1 MMIIEV
7 SIIMPAYNSSAY
19 IDQSIRSVLDQS
31 FPDWELIIVDD
42 GSQDETPG
50 IIADYASKNNR
61 IKTIFNKQNL
71 GPALSRNEGIR
82 ASTGRYIT
90 FLDSDDFWHKDF
102 LMEMHNFILQNE
114 YVFVFSSYNRVKE
127 NGVLVDTFDVPQKV
141 CRKNLLKT
149 CPISCLTAIYDSEAL
164 GKFYMPDVK
173 KRQDYAMWLDIL
185 KLTDYAYGYQKPLAS
200 YRFRKGSISNNKFQ
214 VVKYQWN
221 IYRKHV
227 KLSVFVSL
235 YYLINYAVFGLLKYR
250 RLL

>member
-1 MMIIEV
+1 MIIEV
-7 SIIMPAYNSSAY
+7 SVIMPAYNSSAY
-19 IDQSIRSVLDQS
+19 IDQTIRSVLYQS
-31 FPDWELIIVDD
+31 FPNWELIIVDD

-50 IIADYASKNNR
+50 ILADYASRYNR

-82 ASTGRYIT
+82 VSKGRYIT
-90 FLDSDDFWHKDF
+90 FLDSDDFWDKDF
-102 LMEMHNFILQNE
+102 LTEMYKFISQNE

-127 NGVLVDTFDVPQKV
+127 NGEFVDTFNVPQKV
-141 CRKNLLKT
+141 SYKSLLKT
-149 CPISCLTAIYDSEAL
+149 CPISCLTALYDSEAI
-164 GKFYMPDVK
+164 GKFYMPDIK
-173 KRQDYAMWLDIL
+173 KRQDYALWLEIL

-221 IYRKHV
+221 VYRKHE
-227 KLSVFVSL
+227 KLSVPVSL
-235 YYLINYAVFGLLKYR
+235 YYLIYYAVFGLLKYR